1 MKTKEKLL
9 TLFEKNK
16 GVYFSGEE
24 IAEKLSVSRTAV
36 WKAVNSLRKEG
47 YKIHAVQNKGY
58 CLASDTDILS
68 VQGIQKYLES
78 ACSQIKL
85 TVLPA
90 AASTNALLRE
100 KAAAGAPEGCVL
112 IAGSQTE
119 GRGRTGRKFYS
130 PPDTGLYMSLLLRPF
145 RCPAQKARKYTVMA
159 AVAAC
164 KAIESLSDRKP
175 LIKWVNDIY
184 MDGKKVSGILT
195 EASVAL
201 EDGFLDYVILGIG
214 INVYPPEN
222 GFPEELKNIAGAVF
236 SEAMGDGKNRLAAA
250 FLNCFMALCQSLED
264 SSYIQEYRE
273 RSFLIGREIL
283 VLLPEGTKKASALDV
298 DGECRLIVRY
308 KDGTVA
314 ALDSGEVR
322 VQERKHLHTPT
333 E

>member
-1 MKTKEKLL
+1 MTTKEKLL

-24 IAEKLSVSRTAV
+24 IADKLSVSRTAV

-47 YKIHAVQNKGY
+47 YKIHAAQNKGY
-58 CLASDTDILS
+58 CLAADTDILS

-119 GRGRTGRKFYS
+119 GHGRTGRSFYS

-184 MDGKKVSGILT
+184 MDGKVT
-195 EASVAL
+195 A
-201 EDGFLDYVILGIG
+201 
-214 INVYPPEN
+214 PQPEN
-222 GFPEELKNIAGAVF
+222 LPMLR
-236 SEAMGDGKNRLAAA
+236 SR
-250 FLNCFMALCQSLED
+250 SL
-264 SSYIQEYRE
+264 
-273 RSFLIGREIL
+273 
-283 VLLPEGTKKASALDV
+283 SALYQL
-298 DGECRLIVRY
+298 CHARRF
-308 KDGTVA
+308 TSA
-314 ALDSGEVR
+314 
-322 VQERKHLHTPT
+322 
-333 E
+333 

>member
-100 KAAAGAPEGCVL
+100 EAAAGAPEGCVL
-112 IAGSQTE
+112 IAGSQTKAE
-119 GRGRTGRKFYS
+119 DGPDGAFILRRTRV
-130 PPDTGLYMSLLLRPF
+130 YMSLLLRPS
-145 RCPAQKARKYTVMA
+145 RCPAQKAKKYTVMA

-164 KAIESLSDRKP
+164 HAIESLSDKKP

-195 EASVAL
+195 EASVGL

-214 INVYPPEN
+214 SMFTLP
-222 GFPEELKNIAGAVF
+222 GAV
-236 SEAMGDGKNRLAAA
+236 
-250 FLNCFMALCQSLED
+250 
-264 SSYIQEYRE
+264 
-273 RSFLIGREIL
+273 
-283 VLLPEGTKKASALDV
+283 
-298 DGECRLIVRY
+298 
-308 KDGTVA
+308 
-314 ALDSGEVR
+314 SG
-322 VQERKHLHTPT
+322 
-333 E
+333 